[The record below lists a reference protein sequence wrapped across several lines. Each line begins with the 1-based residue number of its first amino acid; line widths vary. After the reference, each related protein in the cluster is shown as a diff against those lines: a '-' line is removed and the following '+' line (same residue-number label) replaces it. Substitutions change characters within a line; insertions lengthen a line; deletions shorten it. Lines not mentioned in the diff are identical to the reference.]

1 MSGRHGGS
9 QLPLRGQDYLASFAA
24 LMRLDATTNE
34 QGRAARAAG
43 DMAQVLDRDERK
55 G

>member
-24 LMRLDATTNE
+24 LMRPDATTNE
-34 QGRAARAAG
+34 QGRTVQEAG
-43 DMAQVLDRDERK
+43 GGDGPGA